1 MSQLHIQILQ
11 EDIDKGHK
19 LMSFDCA
26 IARAVRRMNPE
37 MQVSVTGTST
47 MLNGKRYLNS
57 PEMANFVRAF
67 DIDKSLVFPTEFLLD
82 TSRQFSHAECVC
94 A

>member
-11 EDIDKGHK
+11 EDIDNGHK

-26 IARAVRRMNPE
+26 IARAVRRMNPD
-37 MQVSVTGTST
+37 MQVSVTGIST
-47 MLNGKRYLNS
+47 MLNGKRYLNT
-57 PEMANFVRAF
+57 PEMEKFVRAF

-82 TSRQFSHAECVC
+82 TSRHYSHAEHAC